1 MHSEGTA
8 GRRKVSQGVEWGVR
22 RQQQRYWKA
31 NSRMPHH
38 LTKRTW
44 YFETSPKRSGR
55 RWRPCNYEHG
65 ISDLQHL
72 HASRNWRMS
81 TDETEIPQVFP
92 TEEPAETCFLQWQKN
107 GELQAIS
114 CSRRSFFNYL
124 KQLFKFKCIPPS
136 SHRYSSL
143 SIHPTLNSFSK
154 NKILC
159 NNKTSPNQENKMDT
173 QKENRETNWRVH

>member
-1 MHSEGTA
+1 MQTWMQQRLDPQAQEHSRVSHEASTLVYEGYSTDMHSEGTA
-8 GRRKVSQGVEWGVR
+8 GRRKVSQRVEWGVR
-22 RQQQRYWKA
+22 RQQQWQWKA

-81 TDETEIPQVFP
+81 T
-92 TEEPAETCFLQWQKN
+92 
-107 GELQAIS
+107 
-114 CSRRSFFNYL
+114 
-124 KQLFKFKCIPPS
+124 
-136 SHRYSSL
+136 SSL
-143 SIHPTLNSFSK
+143 SHWGNSRNMLTLMTKEWRASSYQL
-154 NKILC
+154 LC
-159 NNKTSPNQENKMDT
+159 L
-173 QKENRETNWRVH
+173 